1 MKKQGGIKMGFRVLI
16 VTSFLLVVNSAMWAQ
31 PRVEITPFAAYTFS
45 EGINFNAADIG
56 SGVTISRLT
65 PKSGVSYGFQ
75 ADWLASERFAIG
87 FLFNNQHSKLEASIL
102 GGGKTELTDMK
113 VRNYHAVFTIDLA
126 EEDARVRPFFFG
138 GLGATQ
144 YSPDDIMGN
153 SIQSTTR
160 FSTTWGGGVKT
171 YVSEDIGFRFTGR
184 WTPTYYNSD
193 PAGIWCSPFW
203 AFGCWVVSESNY
215 SHQFELSAG
224 VTFRF

>member
-1 MKKQGGIKMGFRVLI
+1 MGFRVLI

-31 PRVEITPFAAYTFS
+31 QRVEITTFVAYTIS
-45 EGINFNAADIG
+45 EGIDFSAADIG
-56 SGVTISRLT
+56 SGTTVTRLT

-75 ADWLASERFAIG
+75 ADVLASEHFAIG
-87 FLFNNQHSKLEASIL
+87 FQFNDQLSKLEAGIQ
-102 GGGKTELTDMK
+102 GGGKTELTDMG
-113 VRNYHAVFTIDLA
+113 VRNYHGVFTINFA
-126 EEDARVRPFFFG
+126 EEEARVRPFFFG

-153 SIQSTTR
+153 SIQTTTR

-171 YVSEDIGFRFTGR
+171 YFSDHIGFRFTGR
-184 WTPTYYNSD
+184 WTPTYINSD
-193 PAGIWCSPFW
+193 PVGIWCSPFW

-224 VTFRF
+224 VSFRF